1 MPFKLG
7 PWELGLILLVVIL
20 VFGVGKLPDV
30 GRQLGKGIRDFK
42 KFSSGTDE
50 EATKTSADK
59 SEVNKVEPEIKKAEV
74 DGTKSKLE
82 VAEARVK
89 ALEESTKK
97 TV

>member
-1 MPFKLG
+1 MKLG

-42 KFSSGTDE
+42 KFSSGTAEE
-50 EATKTSADK
+50 EAKPSADK
-59 SEVNKVEPEIKKAEV
+59 PEIKKAEI
-74 DGTKSKLE
+74 DDTKPKLE

-89 ALEESTKK
+89 ALEELAKK
-97 TV
+97 VA

>member
-1 MPFKLG
+1 MKLG

-42 KFSSGTDE
+42 KYSAGTVDE
-50 EATKTSADK
+50 EAKPSADK
-59 SEVNKVEPEIKKAEV
+59 PEIKKAEI
-74 DGTKSKLE
+74 DDTKSKLE

-89 ALEESTKK
+89 PLEESAKK
-97 TV
+97 PA

>member
-1 MPFKLG
+1 MKLG

-42 KFSSGTDE
+42 KYSAGTAEDE
-50 EATKTSADK
+50 AKPSADK
-59 SEVNKVEPEIKKAEV
+59 PEIKKAET
-74 DGTKSKLE
+74 DDTKSKLE

-89 ALEESTKK
+89 ALEESAKK
-97 TV
+97 PA